1 MERRK
6 ALFLAGTITL
16 ALGSATVALAATGT
30 VNLLGFG
37 GPHGASAVSTSPTI
51 AKAKAHVVTRKRNVY
66 DKFVVSVPADP
77 PAAGGGSSSQPAAPS
92 APGPY
97 VIPVT
102 AQPTAQPPAPPATPP
117 ATAPSSRAPW
127 QPSKPSAPQTTTTV
141 TASPTTVT
149 TLPPQTTT
157 TVCHRECSDD
167 PPGDR

>member
-16 ALGSATVALAATGT
+16 VLGSAMVALAATGT

-37 GPHGASAVSTSPTI
+37 GPHGASAVSTTPTTTKT
-51 AKAKAHVVTRKRNVY
+51 KARVVTRKRNVY
-66 DKFVVSVPADP
+66 DKFVVSVPTDP
-77 PAAGGGSSSQPAAPS
+77 PAAGGGTSSGSSYPASAPS

-102 AQPTAQPPAPPATPP
+102 AQPATPP
-117 ATAPSSRAPW
+117 GTAAPSAPAPR
-127 QPSKPSAPQTTTTV
+127 QPSAPNDPQTTTTV
-141 TASPTTVT
+141 TAPPTTVT
-149 TLPPQTTT
+149 TLPRPTTT

-167 PPGDR
+167 PPGDN